1 VIHMVRCFGVSCRG
15 LLYRERVASLKQKTI
30 PWKNE
35 EQGRIWSEETFDAC
49 EEIFG
54 NIGCDFLSKRCG
66 KLGRILHKIL
76 RGKVSQLTQE
86 RLLPF
91 LVEKLEFVRAGGVLA
106 SLRFGQKCHCISLLR
121 WCLMFG
127 ICGEDAL
134 ANWRLRGAFLTAGLK

>member
-1 VIHMVRCFGVSCRG
+1 
-15 LLYRERVASLKQKTI
+15 LKQKTI

-86 RLLPF
+86 VPMSF

-106 SLRFGQKCHCISLLR
+106 SRSFGQKYHKNSFLWRRGDGQQLR
-121 WCLMFG
+121 
-127 ICGEDAL
+127 
-134 ANWRLRGAFLTAGLK
+134 